1 LDGAAMRLDPL
12 QEAQFRAEGSLKA
25 PKLDELP
32 LAEAL
37 AILRPKKPPYAPPQ
51 GEAALVEDRT
61 IPGPGGHTIPVR
73 IYRPAAAGVYNV
85 LLHLHGG
92 GWVGGSI
99 GNDDARC
106 HATSRRANIVV
117 VSVDYRLAPEHKFP
131 AGLEDAYAVLL
142 WLHAHG
148 GEIGANPEGIGIS
161 GSSAG
166 GNLAAAATMLAR
178 DRNGPTIKCLLL
190 AYPICDTSMSQASYA
205 ENAEGPLLTA
215 RMMAWFLPQYLPAGV
230 NPRDPLVAPL
240 HAADL
245 RGLPPAL
252 ILTGGCDPLRD
263 EGMEYGAK
271 LRAAGVEAASTC
283 YPGMAHG
290 FVTRSPDHPQSQAA
304 MRQIIEALARWLP
317 A

>member
-1 LDGAAMRLDPL
+1 LGGAVMRLDPL
-12 QEAQFRAEGSLKA
+12 LEAQFRAEGTLKA
-25 PKLDELP
+25 PKLDEMQ

-37 AILRPKKPPYAPPQ
+37 AILRPERPPYTPPP
-51 GEAALVEDRT
+51 GAAALVEDRT
-61 IPGPGGHTIPVR
+61 IPASQGHPIPVR

-106 HATSRRANIVV
+106 HATSRRADVIV
-117 VSVDYRLAPEHKFP
+117 VSVGYRLAPEHKFP
-131 AGLEDAYAVLL
+131 AGLEDSYAALL
-142 WLHAHG
+142 WLRDHAA
-148 GEIGANPEGIGIS
+148 EIGANPRGIGIS

-166 GNLAAAATMLAR
+166 GNLAAAVTLLAR
-178 DRNGPTIKCLLL
+178 DRKGPAISCQIL
-190 AYPICDTSMSQASYA
+190 AYPICDTAMDQPSYA
-205 ENAEGPLLTA
+205 ENADGPLLSA
-215 RMMAWFLPQYLPAGV
+215 GMMGWFLTQYLPPGA
-230 NPRDPLVAPL
+230 NPRARLIAPL
-240 HAADL
+240 QADDL

-252 ILTGGCDPLRD
+252 ILTAGCDPLRD

-271 LRAAGVEAASTC
+271 LRAAGVAADSVC

-290 FVTRSPDHPQSQAA
+290 FITRSPDHKQSQAA
-304 MRQIIEALARWLP
+304 MRRIIETLARWLP